1 MENPQQQVT
10 EEPSFWVQ
18 PPAQAYPKEEPML
31 SRNLVIFVIVAFI
44 AGLLLGKVMNP
55 TILNMKH

>member
-1 MENPQQQVT
+1 MENPQQVS
-10 EEPSFWVQ
+10 EEPSFWVP

-31 SRNLVIFVIVAFI
+31 SRNLVIFVIAAFI
-44 AGLLLGKVMNP
+44 AGLLLGKIMNP